1 MAWMPAAP
9 TLTFRRRL
17 RGAGPARLAG
27 LVAATGAAVAL
38 LAAAAPATAADNGF
52 YLGAGLTQSRI
63 DDIGPSIDFKDNS
76 YKLIA
81 GFRPLD
87 HFAVEVNYIDLGK
100 DSESFG
106 PVSTT
111 VDGKAYAAFAVGY
124 LPLPLVDLYA
134 KAGVARWEANAR
146 ATGIALASVDDSGTE
161 FAYGAGVQARLGSLA
176 ARLEYERFDVDDT
189 DGAELLTLGVTWTF
203 L

>member
-9 TLTFRRRL
+9 NLTFRRRL
-17 RGAGPARLAG
+17 RGAGSARLAG
-27 LVAATGAAVAL
+27 LLAASGAAVAL
-38 LAAAAPATAADNGF
+38 LAGSGTAAAADNGF

-63 DDIGPSIDFKDNS
+63 NDIGPSIDFKDNS

-100 DSESFG
+100 DSESLG
-106 PVSTT
+106 PVSAT

-146 ATGIALASVDDSGTE
+146 ATGVALGSLDDSGTE

-176 ARLEYERFDVDDT
+176 ARLEYERFDVADS

-203 L
+203 F